1 MSFLEPTVLTGL
13 AAMIAALSS
22 LIWALRRKP

>member
-1 MSFLEPTVLTGL
+1 MLVLDPPALVSL
-13 AAMIAALSS
+13 AALITSLSA